1 MQDAV
6 EAPSSEV
13 GRSRLERAFMA
24 LYPWLHAAAESTS
37 LVNGCVS
44 RLLALRRLCSPEHP
58 SNRLAYVAL
67 GARTHSPLL
76 ALLHTRLMRAR
87 MEDVHACAAR
97 TAAAR
102 QAALATA
109 RSRRLGTLRVLLL
122 QSCFGVVDAARPSLV
137 AAVLGFKVLEWW
149 FGTAEAALAPS
160 KRLPVPPPPPPLPLT
175 PGGLPMPAD
184 VRVCPICMRTRTNT
198 AVAAPSGIAFC
209 FPCLRS
215 ALDTTGLCP
224 VTGVPVGADQVRR
237 LFETAV

>member
-1 MQDAV
+1 
-6 EAPSSEV
+6 
-13 GRSRLERAFMA
+13 MA
-24 LYPWLHAAAESTS
+24 LYPWAHAAAEGAS
-37 LVNGCVS
+37 LITGCVS
-44 RLLALRRLCSPEHP
+44 RLLALRHLRLQHP
-58 SNRLAYVAL
+58 ATRLAYVAL

-76 ALLHTRLMRAR
+76 ALLRTRLMRAR
-87 MEDVHACAAR
+87 TEDVLACAAR

-102 QAALATA
+102 QAAVAGA

-122 QSCFGVVDAARPSLV
+122 QSCFVVVDAARPSLV

-160 KRLPVPPPPPPLPLT
+160 KRLPVPPPPPPLPLA

-184 VRVCPICMRTRTNT
+184 VRACPICLRPRTNT